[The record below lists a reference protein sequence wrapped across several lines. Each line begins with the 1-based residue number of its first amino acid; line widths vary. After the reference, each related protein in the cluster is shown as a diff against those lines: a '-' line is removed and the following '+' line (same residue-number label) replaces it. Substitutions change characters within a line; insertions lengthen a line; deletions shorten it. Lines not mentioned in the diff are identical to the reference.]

1 MASALGLQCVIFKC
15 FCGFSLQNNSFV
27 KVRDV
32 TFDDAN
38 ALFYPLS
45 NNFVLLEPVF
55 FFSL

>member
-1 MASALGLQCVIFKC
+1 MASALGLQWAIFEC
-15 FCGFSLQNNSFV
+15 FCGFSPQNNSFV

-38 ALFYPLS
+38 VLFYPLS
-45 NNFVLLEPVF
+45 NKFILLEPI

>member
-15 FCGFSLQNNSFV
+15 FCGFGLQNNSFV

-38 ALFYPLS
+38 VLFYPLS

-55 FFSL
+55 FSL

>member
-1 MASALGLQCVIFKC
+1 MASALGLQWAIFEC
-15 FCGFSLQNNSFV
+15 FGGFSPQNNSFV

-38 ALFYPLS
+38 VLFYSLS
-45 NNFVLLEPVF
+45 NKFVLLEPI